1 LLLKSTDP
9 LERYLVELVQA
20 QGMLGSHE
28 HAYAAGISTHQQLCV
43 ATFHEF
49 AGYLNDVFAGE
60 EDIVVLHDLRVQCEL
75 GSAHI
80 DHMIMTRYLDVFLIE
95 SRIAGDQVIVGPEE
109 EFSVKYRDGNS
120 YRIRSPITQLRR
132 ALAVSQHIFRRI
144 ELPTRF
150 GERILPEFHRRIV
163 VPRDTRLTNHSEVR
177 QSYFVNPRDLVKTV
191 KKCSKQSALKTLF
204 GGISTED
211 LNNIARIVARWHA
224 PEKVDFMRK
233 YLATPVSA

>member
-9 LERYLVELVQA
+9 LERYLVDLVQA

-49 AGYLNDVFAGE
+49 AGFLNDVFAGD
-60 EDIVVLHDLRVQCEL
+60 EDVVVLHDLRVHCEL

-80 DHMIMTRYLDVFLIE
+80 DHLIMTRYLDVFLIE
-95 SRIAGDQVIVGPEE
+95 SRIAGDQVVVGTEE
-109 EFSVKYRDGNS
+109 DFSVRYRDGS
-120 YRIRSPITQLRR
+120 VFRIRSPITQLRR
-132 ALAVSQHIFRRI
+132 AIAVSQHIFRRI

-163 VPRDTRLTNHSEVR
+163 IPRDTRLTNHSEVR
-177 QSYFVNPRDLVKTV
+177 QSYFVNPRDLVKSV
-191 KKCSKQSALKTLF
+191 KKCSQQSFLKSVF
-204 GGISTED
+204 GGLSRDQLTG
-211 LNNIARIVARWHA
+211 IARIVARWHA
-224 PEKVDFMRK
+224 PDKVEFMRK
-233 YLATPVSA
+233 YLATPMSD